1 MPVTIDELNVDVAAV
16 PAPAA
21 QTTTRPQAH
30 EQPELRKTLVLMKE
44 RMRRL
49 DAE

>member
-1 MPVTIDELNVDVAAV
+1 MPVTIDELNVDVALV
-16 PAPAA
+16 PAAAA
-21 QTTTRPQAH
+21 QTTARPQAH
-30 EQPELRKTLVLMKE
+30 EQPDLRKTLAVIKE